1 MLKTVLDL
9 IVAFVVSMVASC
21 CFGII
26 FHAPKKEIIPS
37 GFVGGL
43 GWLVYIILTGNGVS
57 VTYASFFATLAL
69 AVVARIMSVA
79 RKNPVTIFLITGIFP
94 LVPGIGIYNTGYS
107 LFMNTDNLQTLNIG
121 LQTVEI
127 AIAIALGIGVV
138 MFLPSAFFKWAL
150 YFSGKSK
157 R

>member
-1 MLKTVLDL
+1 MKTVIDL
-9 IVAFVVSMVASC
+9 LIAFVVSTIASC

-26 FHAPKKEIIPS
+26 FHAPKKEIFPA

-43 GWLVYIILTGNGVS
+43 GWLVYIILTGQGVS

-69 AVVARIMSVA
+69 AIVARILSVA

-107 LFMNTDNLQTLNIG
+107 LFMNSNNLQTLNIG

-138 MFLPSAFFKWAL
+138 MSLPSVFFKWAL
-150 YFSGKSK
+150 LLSGKSE